1 MEFKKGVLILKSK
14 KLWMILL
21 MCITVLV
28 GCDHLSNKNSDSS
41 DIDLSNKNS
50 DSSDIDL
57 SNNWGVVESNNLN
70 DINNDSNF
78 EITYKGGLI
87 RDRSIKGEI
96 YEIIDKDTGVYYLA
110 ISQYG
115 YGLTITPLYNGDGAL
130 KTSELVNQEY

>member
-28 GCDHLSNKNSDSS
+28 GCDH
-41 DIDLSNKNS
+41 LSNKNS